1 MLIVSLFSSHH
12 DTLHVK
18 AGGTYVIRWVTVF
31 PLESTLGVKD
41 IKKY

>member
-1 MLIVSLFSSHH
+1 MLIVSLFSSL
-12 DTLHVK
+12 THVK

>member
-1 MLIVSLFSSHH
+1 MLIVSLFPSL
-12 DTLHVK
+12 TLHVK
-18 AGGTYVIRWVTVF
+18 AGGTFVIRWVTVF